1 MIDRIIRLFPLWAV
15 LMSGVAYY
23 FPGFFTALSP
33 AIVPLLAFVML
44 GMGLTLKWGDF
55 ISILKSPLPVFIGV
69 GLQFSI
75 MPLSAYI
82 ISTYFDFSP
91 EMIAGMVLLGAG
103 AGAVASNV
111 MTYVAKGNLALSITM
126 TLVSTLCSLVFTP
139 ALTLFYA
146 GQTVPVPFTGMI
158 FSMLYMVII
167 PVIAGTTLNT
177 AAGEK
182 ISAISRFFPLVSTFI
197 VVLIIAIIFAL
208 NSKMIFQAGFVILAA
223 VIIQN
228 FTGFSLGY
236 VIPWLLHYDRA
247 ICRTIAIEVSMQNS
261 GLSAALAVKHF
272 AAAAAVP
279 AAIYSIWQN
288 ISVSLISGI
297 WGHSGD

>member
-15 LMSGVAYY
+15 LMSAFSYY
-23 FPGFFTALSP
+23 LPQYFTVLSP
-33 AIVPLLAFVML
+33 AIVPLLSIVML
-44 GMGLTLKWGDF
+44 GMGLTLKWSDF
-55 ISILKSPLPVFIGV
+55 ISILQSPLPVFIGV

-75 MPLSAYI
+75 MPLSAYLI
-82 ISTYFDFSP
+82 ASYFDFSP

-103 AGAVASNV
+103 AGAVASNL

-126 TLVSTLCSLVFTP
+126 TLVSTLCSLIFTP
-139 ALTLFYA
+139 ALTFLYA
-146 GQTVPVPFTGMI
+146 GQIVPVPFTGMLL
-158 FSMLYMVII
+158 SMVYMVVI

-177 AAGEK
+177 VAGEK
-182 ISAISRFFPLVSTFI
+182 ISALRHFFPLVSTFI
-197 VVLIIAIIFAL
+197 VVLIIAVIFSL
-208 NSKMIFQAGFVILAA
+208 NSIMIFEAGFLILAA

-228 FTGFSLGY
+228 FFGFALGY
-236 VIPWLLHYDRA
+236 VIPWLMHYDRS

-288 ISVSLISGI
+288 IAVSVISGI
-297 WGHSGD
+297 WGHSKD